1 MNRMTPTTT
10 RRGTI
15 ERMSHP
21 RQRPADGRQQR
32 WREWRVWHR
41 LAMGARTRIL
51 ASVVLLLAF
60 STVISTLALRE
71 ILLSRVDARIEAGLA
86 QEAAEFRGFAAEA
99 RDPRTGRR
107 VGTGVHRLFDL
118 FLARDVPD
126 EGQATFTFV
135 GERPYRSNADL
146 GTSEELLTRVRT
158 LGAVRT
164 VMRGEVGTPRGQ
176 IRYLA
181 IPVAAE
187 GRRRGAFVV
196 TADLSRERAEVSEA
210 VRVAAGIALAML
222 LLVSILAFLAVG
234 RVLAPL
240 RALGSTARAVGSG
253 DDLTRRIDV
262 HGHDEIAELART
274 FNGML
279 DRLDAAFAIQR
290 EFVSDAGHELRTPIT
305 IIRGHLELLEDD
317 PIERRRTVAVVTDEL
332 DRMSR
337 FVEDLLTLA
346 KAERPD
352 FLLLA
357 AVDLDLLTEELMIKA
372 SALAPRDWHLEHT
385 GVGLLNAD
393 RQRLTQAVM
402 NLAHNAVQ
410 QTAENDRITLG
421 SDVRGGCARLWVTDD
436 GPGIAPGDAEKIF
449 ERFARTEDGRRRSGG
464 AGLGLAIV
472 RTIAEAH
479 GGRVDLDSAVGHG
492 ARFTIVIPIDLP
504 TVPVSAPTLPPAR
517 ELSTR

>member
-1 MNRMTPTTT
+1 M
-10 RRGTI
+10 
-15 ERMSHP
+15 
-21 RQRPADGRQQR
+21 
-32 WREWRVWHR
+32 
-41 LAMGARTRIL
+41 
-51 ASVVLLLAF
+51 LLLAF
-60 STVISTLALRE
+60 STIVSTLALRE
-71 ILLSRVDARIEAGLA
+71 ILFERVDARIEAGLA
-86 QEAAEFRGFAAEA
+86 QEITEFRGFAAQA

-107 VGTGVHRLFDL
+107 VGDDVRRLFDL

-135 GERPYRSNADL
+135 GDQPYRSNADL
-146 GTSEELLTRVRT
+146 GASQELLTRVRT
-158 LGAVRT
+158 LGGVRT
-164 VMRGEVGTPRGQ
+164 VRRGDVGTPSGH

-181 IPVAAE
+181 VPVAAA

-196 TADLSRERAEVSEA
+196 TADLGRERAEVSEA

-222 LLVSILAFLAVG
+222 LVVSVLAYLAVG

-240 RALGSTARAVGSG
+240 RALGDTARSIGSG

-262 HGHDEIAELART
+262 HGHDEIAELARM

-279 DRLDAAFAIQR
+279 DRLEAAFEIQR

-305 IIRGHLELLEDD
+305 IIRGHLELLDD
-317 PIERRRTVAVVTDEL
+317 DSAERRRTVAVVTDEL
-332 DRMSR
+332 ARMSR

-357 AVDLDLLTEELMIKA
+357 ELDLDLLTEELMAKV
-372 SALAPRDWHLEHT
+372 SGLAQRDWRLEHT
-385 GVGLLNAD
+385 GIGLFTGD
-393 RQRLTQAVM
+393 RQRLTQAIM

-410 QTAENDRITLG
+410 QTTENDRIALG
-421 SDVRGGCARLWVTDD
+421 SDLRDGHVRLWVTDD
-436 GPGIAPGDAEKIF
+436 GPGIAASDAARIF
-449 ERFARTEDGRRRSGG
+449 ERFARTEDAPRRSDG

-479 GGRVDLDSAVGHG
+479 GGRVELGTAPGQG
-492 ARFTIVIPIDLP
+492 ARFTIVIPVDVPTGGSSHDDWERPVASPSSQLPMQDL
-504 TVPVSAPTLPPAR
+504 TSR
-517 ELSTR
+517 